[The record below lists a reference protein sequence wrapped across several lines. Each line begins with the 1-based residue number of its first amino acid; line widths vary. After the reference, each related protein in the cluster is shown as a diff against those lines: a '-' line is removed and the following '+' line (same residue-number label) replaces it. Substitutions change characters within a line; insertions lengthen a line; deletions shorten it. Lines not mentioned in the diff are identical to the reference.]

1 MVSVA
6 AAIANNALRCH
17 ICSSMAH
24 SSDKPRMAH
33 QTTKLAWAQV
43 SPSGRLSLPAEFRK
57 ALGLERG
64 GKILVELAGNEI
76 RLRTVHGAVSRVQA
90 RAKRVFAGKSKV
102 SSDDFLAH
110 RRLDWGEK

>member
-1 MVSVA
+1 
-6 AAIANNALRCH
+6 
-17 ICSSMAH
+17 MAQ
-24 SSDKPRMAH
+24 D
-33 QTTKLAWAQV
+33 TTKIVWSQV

-76 RLRTVHGAVSRVQA
+76 RLRTAHAAVARVQA
-90 RAKRVFAGKSKV
+90 RAKRVFAGRAQV

>member
-1 MVSVA
+1 MDDNAIKSVW
-6 AAIANNALRCH
+6 
-17 ICSSMAH
+17 
-24 SSDKPRMAH
+24 
-33 QTTKLAWAQV
+33 TQV

-76 RLRTVHGAVSRVQA
+76 RLRTVHEAVSRVQA
-90 RAKRVFAGKSKV
+90 HAKRVFAGKPQI

-110 RRLDWGEK
+110 RRLDWSEK

>member
-1 MVSVA
+1 MD
-6 AAIANNALRCH
+6 
-17 ICSSMAH
+17 H
-24 SSDKPRMAH
+24 S
-33 QTTKLAWAQV
+33 TTRLVWSQV

-64 GKILVELAGNEI
+64 GKVLVELAGNEI
-76 RLRTVHGAVSRVQA
+76 RLRTVNEAVARVQA
-90 RAKRVFAGKSKV
+90 RAKQVFAGKPRV

>member
-1 MVSVA
+1 MDEYATKSVW
-6 AAIANNALRCH
+6 
-17 ICSSMAH
+17 S
-24 SSDKPRMAH
+24 
-33 QTTKLAWAQV
+33 QV

-76 RLRTVHGAVSRVQA
+76 RLRTVHEAVSRVQA
-90 RAKRVFAGKSKV
+90 RAKRVFAGKSQV